1 MIEIVKVTG
10 VEPLG
15 GHRLRVHFPDG
26 SFGDRDFT
34 TTVAGAGP
42 MLEPLTNPEYF
53 ARVFV
58 EMGVLS
64 WPNGFDL
71 DSIQLHREM
80 DAAGELHRS
89 AA

>member
-1 MIEIVKVTG
+1 MIEIVKVAD

-15 GHRLRVHFPDG
+15 AHRLRVRFSDG
-26 SFGDRDFT
+26 SFGEHDFAAV
-34 TTVAGAGP
+34 VAPSGP
-42 MLEPLTNPEYF
+42 MLGPLIDPGYF
-53 ARVFV
+53 SRVFI

-71 DSIQLHREM
+71 DSIQLQREM
-80 DAAGELHRS
+80 DAAGELHRN